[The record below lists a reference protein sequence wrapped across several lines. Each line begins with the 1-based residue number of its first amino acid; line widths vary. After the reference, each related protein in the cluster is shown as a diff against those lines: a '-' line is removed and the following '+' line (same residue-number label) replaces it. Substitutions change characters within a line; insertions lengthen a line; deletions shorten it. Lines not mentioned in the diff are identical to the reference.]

1 MLSIP
6 TDETFSV
13 LRSLLSAMKFF
24 PHFKD
29 HVYCLSLQDVDR
41 EHMRRMRVF
50 KALAPYTAPG
60 QRSWP

>member
-6 TDETFSV
+6 TDETFF
-13 LRSLLSAMKFF
+13 RSPFVGFSYKIL

-29 HVYCLSLQDVDR
+29 HVYCLSLRDVDR
-41 EHMRRMRVF
+41 EHTRRMRVF
-50 KALAPYTAPG
+50 KSLAPYTAPG

>member
-13 LRSLLSAMKFF
+13 LRSLLAAMKFF

-29 HVYCLSLQDVDR
+29 LVYCLSLRDVDR
-41 EHMRRMRVF
+41 EHTRRMRVF
-50 KALAPYTAPG
+50 KSLAPYTAPG